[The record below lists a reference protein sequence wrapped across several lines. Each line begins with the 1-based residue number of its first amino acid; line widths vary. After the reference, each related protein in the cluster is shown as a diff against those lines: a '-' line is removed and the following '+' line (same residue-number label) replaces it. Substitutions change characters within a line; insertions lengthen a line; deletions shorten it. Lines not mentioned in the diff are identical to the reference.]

1 MEQYKSNSHK
11 SREAQNQP
19 EKKVDKVVS
28 KKKSTKKKDNKE
40 KVAKILQDEHTS
52 IKEDELDL
60 VIDELFDDLF
70 GE

>member
-1 MEQYKSNSHK
+1 MFENIINFFKNI
-11 SREAQNQP
+11 
-19 EKKVDKVVS
+19 V
-28 KKKSTKKKDNKE
+28 KKDNKE